1 MRFTRVATAALGLA
15 LLVPAHRASAQRVVV
30 SHDEWLT
37 NGPNNNSTVYF
48 GPQEQLFVSN
58 ALAWFGV
65 GSGDNVLIYSSDPY
79 LNNMTFTS
87 YLTSKGI
94 TFTTSTSPSSFSSY
108 DAVFTEGNPFLDA
121 TGLGA
126 YVRAGGNVMY
136 MGGTGVG
143 SPSAGGAAGE
153 AAYSNTFLNQFG
165 LSFASVYNGLNTV
178 NTTGFDGQNPF
189 GPALFTGVSSV
200 FANNGQ
206 DIGMVSAPSNVTNQ
220 IFHDANQ
227 NGVFAAAIVT
237 PEPAS
242 LTLLATGLV
251 GIFGAARRRS
261 RSSV

>member
-1 MRFTRVATAALGLA
+1 
-15 LLVPAHRASAQRVVV
+15 
-30 SHDEWLT
+30 
-37 NGPNNNSTVYF
+37 
-48 GPQEQLFVSN
+48 
-58 ALAWFGV
+58 
-65 GSGDNVLIYSSDPY
+65 
-79 LNNMTFTS
+79 
-87 YLTSKGI
+87 
-94 TFTTSTSPSSFSSY
+94 
-108 DAVFTEGNPFLDA
+108 
-121 TGLGA
+121 
-126 YVRAGGNVMY
+126 
-136 MGGTGVG
+136 
-143 SPSAGGAAGE
+143 
-153 AAYSNTFLNQFG
+153 
-165 LSFASVYNGLNTV
+165 V